1 MAHKA
6 TANGND
12 STSST
17 TVATSA
23 GVNTAVGDLLVV
35 MVTGQE
41 GGTINSVTDTA
52 GNTYSSLTAETT
64 FALAQIWYTIATSA
78 NASNI
83 VTATFA
89 SAVRYKVIS
98 IELWD
103 GMASSGTLLAQ
114 NTGVDAG
121 VTVVTSGNLVT
132 SDPGVAFFVCI
143 ATNDRSWTPGGG
155 ATEVYDSTASLGGYS
170 HGSAYLAGIS
180 AGTTTMS
187 STADSASNLGIAA
200 AVFKTS
206 SASPA
211 LDDSGISPGV
221 MEPQT
226 NPTVISIW

>member
-17 TVATSA
+17 TVATSS

-52 GNTYSSLTAETT
+52 GNTYSSCSPENT
-64 FALAQIWYTIATSA
+64 FALAQIWYTVATA
-78 NASNI
+78 ADASNI

-89 SAVRYKVIS
+89 AAVRYKVIS

-103 GMASSGTLLAQ
+103 GMASSGVLLAQ
-114 NTGVDAG
+114 AIGSDVG
-121 VTVVTSGNLVT
+121 VTLITSGNLVT
-132 SDPGVAFFVCI
+132 SDPGVAFFVTI
-143 ATNDRSWTPGGG
+143 ATNDRTWTPGGG
-155 ATEVYDSTASLGGYS
+155 ATEVYDSTASAGNMS

-200 AVFKTS
+200 AVFKTAGGS
-206 SASPA
+206 SGNV
-211 LDDSGISPGV
+211 LMG
-221 MEPQT
+221 QCCT
-226 NPTVISIW
+226 